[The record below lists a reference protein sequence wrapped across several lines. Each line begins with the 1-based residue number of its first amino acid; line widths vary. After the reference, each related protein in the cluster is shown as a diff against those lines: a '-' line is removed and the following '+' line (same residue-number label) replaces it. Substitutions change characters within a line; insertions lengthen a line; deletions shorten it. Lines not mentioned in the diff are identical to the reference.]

1 MNELFNP
8 LNIDTTQYTCTNVF
22 VDLEGVLI
30 ESWDNWLALLHNK
43 EMVQYWSEL
52 DSFGMP
58 CLFSNAID
66 DLNDSFTVEKRLDVL
81 EGLFGQLFF
90 NDHECCVA
98 SRNVKRLPIW
108 EYKQQG
114 KRQNFIDYVTSLDE
128 GDWNNNLFVLLDDI
142 VEDEFLR
149 FDNFDI
155 LFVKV

>member
-1 MNELFNP
+1 MNKLFNS
-8 LNIDTTQYTCTNVF
+8 LEIDTAQYACTNVF

-30 ESWDNWLALLHNK
+30 DSWDDWVALLHNK
-43 EMVQYWSEL
+43 EKVKYWSEL

-66 DLNDSFTVEKRLDVL
+66 SLKDCAAVNKRLGGL
-81 EGLFGQLFF
+81 EDLFEQLFF
-90 NDHECCVA
+90 NDPYCCVE
-98 SRNVKRLPIW
+98 SRNVKRLPMW

-114 KRQNFIDYVTSLDE
+114 KRQNFIDCVTFLGG
-128 GDWNNNLFVLLDDI
+128 GDCNNNLFVLLDDM

-149 FDNFDI
+149 LDNFDI